1 MNIGEAARA
10 SGLSAKMI
18 RHYEQVGLLAEPHR
32 SASGYRQY
40 GPADLHTLRF
50 IKRARDLGF
59 SLDRIRKLVA
69 LWNDTGRKSGDV
81 KTLAAQYIQELN
93 NDIQKLQSIRD
104 QLEHLA
110 GCCQG
115 DTRPDCPILADLA
128 GTFPHEPAH
137 LKR

>member
-69 LWNDTGRKSGDV
+69 L
-81 KTLAAQYIQELN
+81 
-93 NDIQKLQSIRD
+93 
-104 QLEHLA
+104 
-110 GCCQG
+110 
-115 DTRPDCPILADLA
+115 
-128 GTFPHEPAH
+128 
-137 LKR
+137 